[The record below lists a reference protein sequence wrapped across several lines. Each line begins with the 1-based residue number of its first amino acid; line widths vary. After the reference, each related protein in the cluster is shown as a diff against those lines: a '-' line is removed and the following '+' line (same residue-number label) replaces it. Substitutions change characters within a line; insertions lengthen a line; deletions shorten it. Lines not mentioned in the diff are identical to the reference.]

1 MSVVNIV
8 NATCPKCLTKN
19 DYCLVISWN
28 SIFGEKP
35 TYENKCKN
43 CGYLLQYEDTEPMV
57 YHKSYRNIFKE
68 FEGAENGQS
77 N

>member
-8 NATCPKCLTKN
+8 EATCPKYLTKN
-19 DYCLVISWN
+19 DCCLVLSWN
-28 SIFGEKP
+28 SVFGEMP
-35 TYENKCKN
+35 AYENKCKN

-57 YHKSYRNIFKE
+57 YHKASLNI

>member
-19 DYCLVISWN
+19 NYCLVLSWN
-28 SIFGEKP
+28 SIFGEIP
-35 TYENKCKN
+35 VYENKCKN

-57 YHKSYRNIFKE
+57 YHKARLNIF
-68 FEGAENGQS
+68 EGEENEQS